1 MSQRMLLIYN
11 PRAGKGSF
19 SPRLGEVVDMFV
31 KGGYEVM
38 VHPTQGQG
46 DAVHVVRA
54 LSEDIG
60 LVVAAGGD
68 GTLDEVVNGLMMS
81 GRHVP
86 IGYIPVGSTND
97 FASSLG
103 LSSVVLEAVGDILG
117 GEECGIDIGDFNGH
131 YFIYVAAF
139 GAFTDVSYE
148 TDQDMKNVFG
158 HVAYLMEGAR
168 RIGDLKTYRMTVT
181 VNGETKTGDYI
192 YGMVTNS
199 TSVGGIKGVTGNDV
213 RLDDGLME
221 VTLVRAPRNIA
232 DLNDTLSGF
241 ITGTLGQG
249 CVDVYR
255 TTEVIIE
262 SETPVPWTLDGEYGG
277 SPDFVNIKVLRKAC
291 NIILDEQKETIGVLG
306 QKNTPE
312 ELPPLLKSILKGTGM
327 ENS

>member
-1 MSQRMLLIYN
+1 MAQRMLLIYN
-11 PRAGKGSF
+11 PRAGKGAF
-19 SPRLGEVVDMFV
+19 APRLSEVVDMFV
-31 KGGYEVM
+31 KGGYDVL

-46 DAVHVVRA
+46 EAMTY
-54 LSEDIG
+54 LKSLPEDIS

-68 GTLDEVVNGLMMS
+68 GTLDEVVNGIMLS
-81 GRHVP
+81 GRKVP
-86 IGYIPVGSTND
+86 VGYIPMGSTND

-103 LSSVVLEAVGDILG
+103 LSSVVIEAVGDILG

-168 RIGDLKTYRMTVT
+168 RLGDLKTYHMTVT

-199 TSVGGIKGVTGNDV
+199 TSVGGFKGVTGTDV
-213 RLDDGLME
+213 KLDDGLME
-221 VTLVRAPRNIA
+221 VTLVRAPRNLA
-232 DLNDTLSGF
+232 DINDAVGGLL
-241 ITGTLGQG
+241 TGTAGQG
-249 CVDVYR
+249 LVDVYR
-255 TTEVIIE
+255 TSEVVIE
-262 SETPVPWTLDGEYGG
+262 ADTAVPWTLDGEYGG
-277 SPDFVNIKVLRKAC
+277 SPSSITIRVLPRAC
-291 NIILDEQKETIGVLG
+291 QVILDEQKDSNGVLG
-306 QKNTPE
+306 QKGGAE
-312 ELPPLLKSILKGTGM
+312 ELPPLLKTILKGTGM